1 MDWLD
6 IKEFFKDTFKY
17 IIFIVVILFIAI
29 YVVGL
34 QQVVGP
40 SMSPT
45 LENGDVLI
53 LDKANYR
60 FFDVKKGDVIALY
73 SSKSKYLIK
82 RVVGMPGE
90 YVEFKNNQLYINNIP
105 LEEEYLGDSV
115 ITEDFSIREL
125 GYETIP
131 EDMYLVLGDNR
142 GDSSDSRDPE
152 IGLIKKSDILGKVRF
167 RIWPLNKI
175 KIVK

>member
-17 IIFIVVILFIAI
+17 IIFIIVTLFIAI

-45 LENGDVLI
+45 LNNGDVLI
-53 LDKANYR
+53 LDKISYR
-60 FFDVKKGDVIALY
+60 FTNVKRNDVIALY

-82 RVVGMPGE
+82 RVIGMPGE
-90 YVEFKNNQLYINNIP
+90 YVEFKNNQLYINNVVV
-105 LEEEYLGDSV
+105 EEEYLNGSV
-115 ITEDFSIREL
+115 ITNNFSIREL
-125 GYETIP
+125 GYEIIP

-142 GDSSDSRDPE
+142 QDSSDSRDPE